1 MGEADRVQKGM
12 GRRMVHA
19 DRASLLRKILLR
31 WAKPICGAVVLRPTS
46 TQTTVEIEI
55 FIAGRYSA
63 YKNWFQRRI
72 HVKRTTWANGFQAKE
87 NEPPPATLLVATTVH
102 EQQ

>member
-46 TQTTVEIEI
+46 TQTIVEIEI

-63 YKNWFQRRI
+63 YKI
-72 HVKRTTWANGFQAKE
+72 GFKGEFMLRGPLGQMVFRLKKM
-87 NEPPPATLLVATTVH
+87 NPPPATLLVATTVH